1 MSDLEER
8 VAALEAKDEVRA
20 TIARYCTLN
29 DRRTA
34 VDELMTLFTE
44 DAVMHNAT
52 GAIEG
57 WDAISAYYHRFFDG
71 SVTFARHHVMNQV
84 ITLVGPGVAR
94 HEAYFVAHLGK
105 GGESRQ
111 VFGRYD
117 DTLVK
122 TADGWKFR
130 TKVNDSVLVTRA
142 GAGWLGVG

>member
-29 DRRTA
+29 DRLTS
-34 VDELMTLFTE
+34 VDELMTLFDK

-57 WDAISAYYHRFFDG
+57 WDAISAYYHGFFDG
-71 SVTFARHHVMNQV
+71 STSFARHHVVNQV
-84 ITLVGPGVAR
+84 ITLVEPGVAR
-94 HEAYFVAHLGK
+94 HEAYFIAYLGK
-105 GGESRQ
+105 DGESRR

-117 DTLVK
+117 DTLVR
-122 TADGWKFR
+122 TDDGWKFR
-130 TKVNDSVLVTRA
+130 TKVNDSVLVTTV
-142 GAGWLGVG
+142 GAGWLGA